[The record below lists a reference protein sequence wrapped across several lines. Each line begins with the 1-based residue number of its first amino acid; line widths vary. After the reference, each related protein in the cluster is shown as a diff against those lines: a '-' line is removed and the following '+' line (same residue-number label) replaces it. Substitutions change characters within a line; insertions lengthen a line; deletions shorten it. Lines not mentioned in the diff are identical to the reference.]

1 MNTPESNGSNLE
13 ALALAFALIFT
24 VLLGVSYGVS
34 MLFRIPVPWFV
45 VLIVAVLVT
54 LGLRFLRGRQ
64 QA

>member
-34 MLFRIPVPWFV
+34 MLFRIPVPWFI
-45 VLIVAVLVT
+45 VLVLSVAVT
-54 LGLRFLRGRQ
+54 LGLRYLRGRQ
-64 QA
+64 H